1 MNALEYYKIELVSLK
16 NQDYTFTFTINDAFF
31 QAMQTDLVEK
41 GALIAKVSL
50 RKSDLMIALDFQI
63 EGSLELVCDRSLEP
77 FDYPVSLQERLI
89 LQFGDREETLD
100 DELEIIPYQA
110 QSISLAQYLY
120 EYIVMAVP
128 MKKLHPK
135 FADEEDDD
143 DAEVKLIYSSSTD
156 QSDSQQENTHTDPR
170 WEALKN
176 LNKN

>member
-1 MNALEYYKIELVSLK
+1 MNALEQYKIDLVSLK
-16 NQDYTFTFTINDAFF
+16 NQDYTFTFTVNHHFF
-31 QAMQTDLVEK
+31 QTMQTDLVEK
-41 GALIAKVSL
+41 GALTAKVSL
-50 RKSDLMIALDFQI
+50 RKSDLMIALEFQI
-63 EGSLELVCDRSLEP
+63 DGSLELICDRSLEP
-77 FDYPVSLQERLI
+77 FEYPVSLQERLI

-120 EYIVMAVP
+120 EYIAMAVP

-135 FADEEDDD
+135 FADEEDD

-156 QSDSQQENTHTDPR
+156 QSDSQQENTQADPR
-170 WEALKN
+170 WEALKK